1 MRSTLAT
8 ARRHTLLKQ
17 LRHTGVA
24 VAALASLMTA
34 PAATAQTSDAN
45 TALSD
50 VVRQALATSPEVA
63 ARLNALRGA
72 GDAIDATKGG
82 WLPRVDL
89 DAKIGRTQD
98 RFINRNPANQT
109 LNHAG
114 IALSAT
120 QLLWDGGAIGA
131 EASRLG
137 HERLAR
143 WFEFVDITE
152 QTSLEAVRAY
162 QDVMRFRRLVS
173 LAEDNY
179 VQHKYV
185 TQQMQSRA
193 TAGVGRGVD
202 VEQANARLA
211 LAESNLTTETANLH
225 DVTARYLRVVG
236 DVPAAMMATPSS
248 FDGVMPSNAQD
259 AMDVA
264 AKQNAAVS
272 ASIENMR
279 AARDS
284 ISNRKAA
291 YQPQVE
297 ARVRSGLGR
306 NFDGIPDQRR
316 DTSAEVGVKWNLYNG
331 GSDQARVRQA
341 TRLMDQASDLRDKT
355 CRDVRQ
361 TAAIAFS
368 DVRKLT
374 DVIGTLERNTA
385 AIIKARDAYRQQ
397 FDIGQRN
404 LLDVLNA
411 ENEVYTAR
419 RSVAN
424 ARGDLAI
431 AQARSLAAMQ
441 RLNTQLGIARAKDAD
456 AVAPKDAWEA
466 GSDAPG
472 RCPSTVAQAQGL
484 TPRGELDARAAKL
497 VQAAPPL
504 QPSSVAAPAPQAAP
518 APAAAPM
525 PAPKKKG
532 MK

>member
-1 MRSTLAT
+1 MRSTPAT
-8 ARRHTLLKQ
+8 ARPHALLKQ
-17 LRHTGVA
+17 LCHTGVA
-24 VAALASLMTA
+24 LATLTCLMTA
-34 PAATAQTSDAN
+34 PAASAQTADADA
-45 TALSD
+45 TLSN
-50 VVRQALATSPEVA
+50 VVRQAIATSPDVA

-89 DAKIGRTQD
+89 DAKVGRTQD
-98 RFINRNPANQT
+98 RFNNRNPGNQT
-109 LNHAG
+109 LNHTG

-143 WFEFVDITE
+143 WFEFVDVSE
-152 QTSLEAVRAY
+152 QTALEAVRAY

-185 TQQMQSRA
+185 AQQMQSRA
-193 TAGVGRGVD
+193 SAGVGRGVD

-236 DVPAAMMATPSS
+236 DVPAAMLTTPSS

-297 ARVRSGLGR
+297 ARVRSGLGS

-316 DTSAEVGVKWNLYNG
+316 DTSAEVGLNWNLYNG

-341 TRLMDQASDLRDKT
+341 TRLMEQASDLRDKT

-361 TAAIAFS
+361 TAAIAFN

-374 DVIGTLERNTA
+374 EVISTLERNTA

-441 RLNTQLGIARAKDAD
+441 RLNTQLGIARSDDAKALAPESWDAG
-456 AVAPKDAWEA
+456 A
-466 GSDAPG
+466 DAPG

-484 TPRGELDARAAKL
+484 TPRSELDARAAKL

-504 QPSSVAAPAPQAAP
+504 QPSSVAPASAPA

-525 PAPKKKG
+525 PAPAPKKK
-532 MK
+532 K